1 MRRFVAVSQR
11 DEHALDYRNNGVLE
25 IGA

>member
-1 MRRFVAVSQR
+1 MRRFVAVPQR